1 MELINHFNGKNIK
14 SNYKSWGGKKRSGT
28 RNAYFSSKDCSEIW
42 SGGGGGG
49 GRAPPPPPPPPKNPT
64 VNFLWSLVRWVRKK

>member
-42 SGGGGGG
+42 S
-49 GRAPPPPPPPPKNPT
+49 APPPPKNPT

>member
-42 SGGGGGG
+42 S
-49 GRAPPPPPPPPKNPT
+49 APPPSEKPHRELLMVT
-64 VNFLWSLVRWVRKK
+64 GAMGA